1 MNVDK
6 TIKKLFRNLRTR
18 NGPDEAWTNKH
29 IPHSRRMIKFNK
41 NRKYKMIRNNNSIQ
55 ISDSSRI

>member
-18 NGPDEAWTNKH
+18 NASDEAWTNKH